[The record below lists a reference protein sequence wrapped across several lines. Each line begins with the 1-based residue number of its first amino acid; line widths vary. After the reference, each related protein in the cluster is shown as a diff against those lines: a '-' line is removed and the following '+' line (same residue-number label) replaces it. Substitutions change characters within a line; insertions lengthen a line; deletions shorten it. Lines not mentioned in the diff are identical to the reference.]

1 MSTIVFTNQKGGTG
15 KTTLAVL
22 FALWLMER
30 HAQRMC
36 VIDLDSQRNA
46 SKTLKAYDCSIT
58 ASELFAAAP
67 IAVPATSDKRLTL
80 FAGTR
85 GLVDLERAKPD
96 VVLPA
101 FRQQMAV
108 LNQVF
113 DACVIDTPPA
123 LGLRMSAALI
133 AADFVACPIEL
144 EEFSV
149 DGVTDMLKTVFGV
162 RQKYNPCLKLL
173 GLVANRFNPHSS
185 RQKEAL
191 ARLIADY
198 EQFMI
203 PAKISTRSSI
213 PEALASGVPVW
224 RLTKSAAREAT
235 AEVQHVFELLRERM
249 VSVPV
254 PMEAAA

>member
-1 MSTIVFTNQKGGTG
+1 M
-15 KTTLAVL
+15 
-22 FALWLMER
+22 
-30 HAQRMC
+30 
-36 VIDLDSQRNA
+36 
-46 SKTLKAYDCSIT
+46 
-58 ASELFAAAP
+58 
-67 IAVPATSDKRLTL
+67 
-80 FAGTR
+80 
-85 GLVDLERAKPD
+85 
-96 VVLPA
+96 
-101 FRQQMAV
+101 
-108 LNQVF
+108 
-113 DACVIDTPPA
+113 
-123 LGLRMSAALI
+123 
-133 AADFVACPIEL
+133 ACPIEL

-213 PEALASGVPVW
+213 PEALAAGVPVW
-224 RLTKSAAREAT
+224 RLTKSAAREAS
-235 AEVQHVFELLRERM
+235 AEVQQVFELLRERM
-249 VSVPV
+249 VPVPV